1 MKIISV
7 IGYSGSGKTH
17 LIENLIK
24 KLKFELNLE
33 VGVIKYIHEHQVD
46 EEGKDSFRFSQ
57 SGAVFS
63 IIKNRF
69 DESAIF
75 LKKEV
80 ILDDLIQWL
89 DDSPFKLDIIFFESF
104 RNLPYPTILCVED
117 LNHIGSQLNENVKMI
132 SGIITTREFT
142 QLEELN
148 LPVVDIEK
156 NFKEFC
162 NLFDLSE
169 DL

>member
-17 LIENLIK
+17 LIENLIR

-33 VGVIKYIHEHQVD
+33 VGVIKYIHEHHLD

-80 ILDDLIQWL
+80 ILDDLILWL

-117 LNHIGSQLNENVKMI
+117 LNHIGSQLNENVKMV
-132 SGIITTREFT
+132 SGIITTSDFAQDEG
-142 QLEELN
+142 LN
-148 LPVVDIEK
+148 LPVVDVEK

-162 NLFDLSE
+162 KIFGLM
-169 DL
+169 

>member
-1 MKIISV
+1 VKIISV

-33 VGVIKYIHEHQVD
+33 VGVIKYIHEHPID

-63 IIKNRF
+63 VIKNRF

-89 DDSPFKLDIIFFESF
+89 DDSPFKLDMIFFESF

-132 SGIITTREFT
+132 SGIITTSDFAQGEG
-142 QLEELN
+142 LY
-148 LPVVDIEK
+148 LPVVDVER

-162 NLFDLSE
+162 SLFELFKKP
-169 DL
+169 

>member
-1 MKIISV
+1 VKIISV

-17 LIENLIK
+17 VIENLIR

-33 VGVIKYIHEHQVD
+33 VGVIKYIHEHQLD

-75 LKKEV
+75 IKKEV

-89 DDSPFKLDIIFFESF
+89 DDSPFKLDMIIFESF

-117 LNHIGSQLNENVKMI
+117 LNHIGSQLNENVKII
-132 SGIITTREFT
+132 SGIIITSDFT
-142 QLEELN
+142 QDKGLN
-148 LPVVDIEK
+148 LPIVDVEK
-156 NFKEFC
+156 DFKEFC
-162 NLFDLSE
+162 KIFGLM
-169 DL
+169 